1 MKRKNDNKCFGERL
15 RAIRKE
21 RGYSMDQLCDSFNKF
36 QNSIRLNKS
45 TISRYENGTQEPM
58 LSTVAALA
66 KFFNIS
72 AMYLTGESDVKHS
85 DKESSMSFT
94 SITDEEKMLLELFRR
109 VPADSQQL
117 VLDMIRIALKRDQ

>member
-21 RGYSMDQLCDSFNKF
+21 SGYSMDQLCENFNKF
-36 QNSIRLNKS
+36 QTSIRLNKS

-66 KFFNIS
+66 KFFHIS
-72 AMYLTGESDVKHS
+72 AMYLTGESDIKHPA
-85 DKESSMSFT
+85 KEAEVLLT
-94 SITDEEKMLLELFRR
+94 SITDEEKTLLELFRR
-109 VPADSQQL
+109 VPADNQRM
-117 VLDMIRIALKRDQ
+117 VLDMIRIALKRGQ

>member
-1 MKRKNDNKCFGERL
+1 MKRKNDNKRFGERL

-21 RGYSMDQLCDSFNKF
+21 SGYSMDQLCDNFNKV

-72 AMYLTGESDVKHS
+72 AMYLTGESDIKHADNVVEVS
-85 DKESSMSFT
+85 PT
-94 SITDEEKMLLELFRR
+94 NITDEEKMLLELFRR
-109 VPADSQQL
+109 VPAENQRM
-117 VLDMIRIALKRDQ
+117 VLDMIRIALKHDQ

>member
-72 AMYLTGESDVKHS
+72 AMYLTGESDAKDS
-85 DKESSMSFT
+85 TKESRMSFT

-109 VPADSQQL
+109 VPAESQQM